1 MLTGIA
7 VALLVLNL
15 VAIGVHWI
23 VLRSRFSSSR
33 ILADLRSEVDR
44 LITDLGREAD
54 RDVELLEGRIRQ
66 LREFIAEADS
76 RILLER
82 RETDKRERARDLE
95 RELAVPPPA
104 KAAETN
110 APRVTDKAER
120 PEPIT
125 VYTKPIVRRSENRLD
140 PVIPLSEKVLDMARR
155 GISAEMIA
163 ATLAVSLG
171 EVELII
177 DMNRSSL

>member
-1 MLTGIA
+1 MLTGFA
-7 VALLVLNL
+7 VVLLAVNL
-15 VAIGVHWI
+15 AAMLIHWLM
-23 VLRSRFSSSR
+23 LRSRFSERR

-44 LITDLGREAD
+44 LVTDLGREAD

-66 LREFIAEADS
+66 LREFIAEADA

-82 RETDKRERARDLE
+82 REGEKRERARSIEIELKAPAEKPDL
-95 RELAVPPPA
+95 PPGQPPLEKKPA
-104 KAAETN
+104 
-110 APRVTDKAER
+110 

-125 VYTKPIVRRSENRLD
+125 VYTKPLVRRSENRLE
-140 PVIPLSEKVLDMARR
+140 PVVPLSEKVLDMTRR
-155 GISAEMIA
+155 GISPDMIA